1 MTPVSRPKPV
11 RWIVALLA
19 TALVVATGAG
29 LAMLATGSRT
39 TAAQGPTFLPPETM
53 VYMETR
59 LDLPGDQREN
69 LIAFMG
75 KFPGFADP
83 AAFDLKVNDTL
94 DRLTRESTQGEYS
107 YAADIEPWFDGEVAI
122 GITDVPE
129 LPGVSGDDVID
140 GAEVPDFVGS

>member
-1 MTPVSRPKPV
+1 MSNQPSDRDPSPSPWQRPADTPTAPWSVAPSTADAAPSSDVGAPLPPVTPVSRPKPV

-19 TALVVATGAG
+19 TALVVATGVG

-39 TAAQGPTFLPPETM
+39 TTAQGPTFLPPDTM

-94 DRLTRESTQGEYS
+94 DRLTRE
-107 YAADIEPWFDGEVAI
+107 
-122 GITDVPE
+122 
-129 LPGVSGDDVID
+129 
-140 GAEVPDFVGS
+140 